1 MPEMTS
7 RISMRMSNGFKTL
20 LFSLLDYYLLRIA
33 RNHTQ
38 VIDYTGNGITKQGLP
53 PPNPDR
59 GKPLHESSANFAN
72 ESGEQALS
80 RHLAGSLNAHR
91 RQHRRRNVAECA
103 LLTRKAKTTPRV
115 VDERKRN
122 RCSGVRSMGRAVLG
136 KHLVCVTVIGGN
148 ERHPSRSLHR
158 GKAPAQRQHQ
168 PTRRQRPPQ
177 E

>member
-1 MPEMTS
+1 MKMIAKMIVMRSRFFSTMLVPVCVEYTELAIMSEMPVPLPECKRMKMIKPMPEMTS

-91 RQHRRRNVAECA
+91 RQHRRRNVAKSA
-103 LLTRKAKTTPRV
+103 LLT
-115 VDERKRN
+115 
-122 RCSGVRSMGRAVLG
+122 
-136 KHLVCVTVIGGN
+136 
-148 ERHPSRSLHR
+148 
-158 GKAPAQRQHQ
+158 
-168 PTRRQRPPQ
+168 
-177 E
+177 